1 MKSAKLYILAL
12 SFISLS
18 RSVSLNV
25 IARGLFLLPFILL
38 IIISFFQ
45 FNQKLKELFLHSFL
59 ILALIYAPP
68 PSDKICFSPFKHDNV
83 NETDYKKLH
92 DAGLPNTIGKG
103 KMGMYPQ
110 LFQKKYLGFEFIKR
124 QQKQDDFVSL
134 IFLIIKISFS
144 LLAIISL
151 IKLGYSSKVR
161 LTRLREIE
169 ESFLYEKY
177 RFNVLTD
184 KFDDLFSS
192 EGEQRFMKDQDQIIS
207 RDIIRVIWR

>member
-1 MKSAKLYILAL
+1 MSKSFYKNSI
-12 SFISLS
+12 FI
-18 RSVSLNV
+18 
-25 IARGLFLLPFILL
+25 
-38 IIISFFQ
+38 
-45 FNQKLKELFLHSFL
+45 
-59 ILALIYAPP
+59 
-68 PSDKICFSPFKHDNV
+68 
-83 NETDYKKLH
+83 
-92 DAGLPNTIGKG
+92 
-103 KMGMYPQ
+103 
-110 LFQKKYLGFEFIKR
+110 KKYFGSVFLKR
-124 QQKQDDFVSL
+124 QQNQDNFVSL
-134 IFLIIKISFS
+134 IFFFIISSFS

>member
-1 MKSAKLYILAL
+1 MSKS
-12 SFISLS
+12 F
-18 RSVSLNV
+18 
-25 IARGLFLLPFILL
+25 
-38 IIISFFQ
+38 
-45 FNQKLKELFLHSFL
+45 
-59 ILALIYAPP
+59 
-68 PSDKICFSPFKHDNV
+68 
-83 NETDYKKLH
+83 YKNSIFH
-92 DAGLPNTIGKG
+92 
-103 KMGMYPQ
+103 
-110 LFQKKYLGFEFIKR
+110 KKYLGHVFIKR
-124 QQKQDDFVSL
+124 QEKQDNFVSL

-169 ESFLYEKY
+169 ESFLHEKY

>member
-1 MKSAKLYILAL
+1 MSKSFYKNS
-12 SFISLS
+12 SFI
-18 RSVSLNV
+18 
-25 IARGLFLLPFILL
+25 
-38 IIISFFQ
+38 
-45 FNQKLKELFLHSFL
+45 
-59 ILALIYAPP
+59 
-68 PSDKICFSPFKHDNV
+68 
-83 NETDYKKLH
+83 
-92 DAGLPNTIGKG
+92 
-103 KMGMYPQ
+103 
-110 LFQKKYLGFEFIKR
+110 KKYFGSVFLKR
-124 QQKQDDFVSL
+124 QREQDYFVSL

-177 RFNVLTD
+177 RFNLLTD

>member
-1 MKSAKLYILAL
+1 MSKSFYKNSI
-12 SFISLS
+12 
-18 RSVSLNV
+18 
-25 IARGLFLLPFILL
+25 
-38 IIISFFQ
+38 FQ
-45 FNQKLKELFLHSFL
+45 R
-59 ILALIYAPP
+59 
-68 PSDKICFSPFKHDNV
+68 
-83 NETDYKKLH
+83 
-92 DAGLPNTIGKG
+92 
-103 KMGMYPQ
+103 
-110 LFQKKYLGFEFIKR
+110 KYLGSVFIKR
-124 QQKQDDFVSL
+124 QKEQNNFLSL

-169 ESFLYEKY
+169 DAFSYEKY
-177 RFNVLTD
+177 RFNVLTN